1 MVMTCKRTSQVDFSR
16 SQRAQDQIA
25 TDVSVDSHHH
35 IHRPHWN
42 KKKIEVGIFVPVR
55 WSLTGPLIQDFG
67 FQSLISKGHTTAAFW
82 VLLRQHGKA
91 RVSWVTQFPQTN
103 ARYTVNCFTERLKSF
118 KYSEFSDGL
127 ERDCC
132 DRSLTFFKNIW
143 LRRRKTRRWVAS
155 NQGFGLRGEIIPPQS
170 EWYWHFNAR
179 RS

>member
-1 MVMTCKRTSQVDFSR
+1 MPLVNGHDLQTYFTG
-16 SQRAQDQIA
+16 
-25 TDVSVDSHHH
+25 SVALRERKINRRH
-35 IHRPHWN
+35 HRPHWN
-42 KKKIEVGIFVPVR
+42 KKQNRGGNICSSEVKSY
-55 WSLTGPLIQDFG
+55 WSLIQDFG

-143 LRRRKTRRWVAS
+143 LRRRKTRRWVIPAS
-155 NQGFGLRGEIIPPQS
+155 NQGFGLRGEIIPP
-170 EWYWHFNAR
+170 
-179 RS
+179 